1 MNVVNHQMI
10 EYNNLISYRCRTE
23 YEEIPNY
30 VHFIEMN
37 VDALE
42 VRICGPIIIGRH
54 KNDTEFLIPV
64 SGSVIK
70 SNSFICKSVFRL
82 TSALMF
88 RHYGSYTNIESS
100 IGMLKRYISDNSL
113 VAITNPYIVVK
124 SLERE
129 VFDIYIGLSENV
141 L

>member
-1 MNVVNHQMI
+1 MEVITNQI
-10 EYNNLISYRCRTE
+10 LEYENLISYRCCPE
-23 YEEIPNY
+23 DEETPYY
-30 VHFIEMN
+30 VHFIETN

-42 VRICGPIIIGRH
+42 VEKCGPVIIGRH

-64 SGSVIK
+64 SGSVMK
-70 SNSFICKSVFRL
+70 SKSFSCKSVFKL
-82 TSALMF
+82 TCAMMF
-88 RHYGSYTNIESS
+88 RHYGSYKNIENS

-113 VAITNPYIVVK
+113 VPITDPYIVVK